1 MVKVA
6 DLVAAAKLAA
16 LMVVWVWVV
25 KEEEEEE
32 VAAPSLLE
40 EDVPLL
46 MERCQELGG

>member
-1 MVKVA
+1 MVKGA
-6 DLVAAAKLAA
+6 ESGAAAKLAA

-25 KEEEEEE
+25 KEEEE